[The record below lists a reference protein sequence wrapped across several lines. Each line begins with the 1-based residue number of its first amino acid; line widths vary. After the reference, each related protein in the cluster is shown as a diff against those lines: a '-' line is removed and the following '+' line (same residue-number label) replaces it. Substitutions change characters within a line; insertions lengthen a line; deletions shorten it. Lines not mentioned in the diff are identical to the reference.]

1 MIILPVIL
9 ILRRTRASRVSRP
22 LPTTDLLSALSVLSL
37 ILCFCFYADR
47 TQIFEKSHKQVHQKE
62 FLVACGFV
70 AVAGLLT
77 IRKVPHSLKE
87 KTPRPDFLPREQ
99 TDEWK
104 GWMQFFILIYHYTHG
119 SQTLWIYE
127 IVRVLI
133 ASYLFLTGYGHTLY
147 FLNKEDYSLKRIAS
161 VLLRLNLLSCIL
173 PYIMRTD
180 YLFYYFAPLVSFW
193 FLVIYA
199 TLRVGRGNNENLYF
213 LFFKICISALLATA
227 FTLIPGILEFVSEVL
242 RSTCNISWDI
252 VEWRFRVWLDMFIVY
267 VGMMTAIIFS
277 RSRKLRCGKEKPISM
292 IDMIIQWA
300 NTQPLTLSSITVL
313 LSLLAMPGFLKISSY
328 HTKKVDYNWYNPY
341 LSFIPI
347 LSFVVLRNFHGAVR
361 GYYSTLFAWLGGCS
375 LETYVLQYHIWL
387 AGDTKG
393 LLRLGLWGRG
403 VEVAILTPVFLWVS
417 WGCAGA
423 TERLCRWIVD
433 GASAGDEGPTR
444 SDGIE
449 MRDRR
454 RLEGGLLD
462 ESLSL
467 RGVEGE
473 GRRKD
478 GFRWRV
484 RGWEVRVSPLQVRLG
499 VVLVVLWVGNV
510 TYR

>member
-1 MIILPVIL
+1 MIILPVLL
-9 ILRRTRASRVSRP
+9 ILRRTRASRLSRL
-22 LPTTDLLSALSVLSL
+22 LPATDILSALSILAL

-47 TQIFEKSHKQVHQKE
+47 TQIFEKSHKQFNQRE
-62 FLVACGFV
+62 FLTACGFV
-70 AVAGLLT
+70 AIASILS
-77 IRKVPHSLKE
+77 IRKVPRSLKE
-87 KTPRPDFLPREQ
+87 KNPKPDFLPREQ

-147 FLNKEDYSLKRIAS
+147 FLGKEDFSLKRIAS

-199 TLRVGRGNNENLYF
+199 TLRIGRRGNKNLYF
-213 LFFKICISALLATA
+213 LFFKICVSAMLTTA
-227 FTLIPGILEFVSEVL
+227 FTMIPGVLEFISGVL
-242 RSTCNISWDI
+242 RNTCKISWDI
-252 VEWRFRVWLDMFIVY
+252 FEWRFRVFLDMFIVY
-267 VGMMTAIIFS
+267 IGMMTAIIFE
-277 RSRKLRCGKEKPISM
+277 RSRKLRSGKERASST
-292 IDMIIQWA
+292 IDMVIQWS
-300 NTQPLTLSSITVL
+300 NTHPLTLSSITVL
-313 LSLLAMPGFLKISSY
+313 LSLLAIPGFWKISSY
-328 HTKKVDYNWYNPY
+328 HTKKQDYNWYNPY

-347 LSFVVLRNFHGAVR
+347 LSFVVLRNFHGVLR
-361 GYYSTLFAWLGGCS
+361 GYYSGVFAWLGRCS

-393 LLRLGLWGRG
+393 LLRLGLWNRG
-403 VEVAILTPVFLWVS
+403 VEAAVLTPVFLWVS

-423 TERLCRWIVD
+423 TERLAKWIVD
-433 GASAGDEGPTR
+433 GFGEENLLKGNEV
-444 SDGIE
+444 E
-449 MRDRR
+449 MRGRR
-454 RLEGGLLD
+454 RRFEGGLLD
-462 ESLSL
+462 DALGSRE
-467 RGVEGE
+467 VEVE
-473 GRRKD
+473 RKRRE
-478 GFRWRV
+478 GFRWRF

-499 VVLVVLWVGNV
+499 VILLAMWVGNV